1 MNVSRFGSILTRPFR
16 LALAIVLFAA
26 ATLGASR
33 VTILHFNDF
42 HAQVMPYKV
51 EKNDA
56 TPSAGLARL
65 VHLLRSNRTADT
77 LTLFAGDMLLGTEY
91 STVFKGEAEF
101 SILRGLV
108 DFMTIGNHEFDYGIS
123 TLEALRDKNAIPMLL
138 ANVSYRDGSRPYTRE
153 RFVIRTVNGVKV
165 GLFGLLAENTP
176 DETNPVNVR
185 HLAFAS
191 EVATARTM
199 VQELKRQGAQ
209 VIVAMT
215 HIGFTKDK
223 ALAAAVPG
231 IDVIIGAHSHTM
243 LPVGERIGNTLIAQ
257 ANWGGSHLGKIV
269 LEYDATS
276 RRLVSSVASLIAA
289 TAETPEDPAARAAI
303 DVFKGKLDGKLNE
316 VIGSTGIHLDGER
329 SHVRA
334 RETNLGNYIADVL
347 CDAAGAEIALMN
359 GGGIRA
365 SIERGQIRI
374 RDVQKVLPFNNTLQT
389 IELPGSALMKIL
401 DRAARDAGGGGSFL
415 QVSRDV
421 NLVIRGKRLTQVL
434 YQGRPIQPD
443 RIYKVATIDFL
454 IVGGGGFVEF
464 KEGRNIKAAGGLLSE
479 VVIEAI
485 RKAGTIRP
493 RSEGRID
500 ITD

>member
-1 MNVSRFGSILTRPFR
+1 MNVFRCLTRPFQ
-16 LALAIVLFAA
+16 LALVLILVTA
-26 ATLGASR
+26 ATLGATR
-33 VTILHFNDF
+33 ITILHFNDF
-42 HAQVMPYKV
+42 HSQVLPYKV
-51 EKNDA
+51 ARTDSA
-56 TPSAGLARL
+56 PSAGLARL
-65 VHLLRSNRTADT
+65 VHLIRSNRTADS
-77 LTLFAGDMLLGTEY
+77 LTLCAGDILLGSEY
-91 STVFKGEAEF
+91 STVFKGEVEF
-101 SILRGLV
+101 SIFRGLV

-123 TLEALRDKNAIPMLL
+123 TLEALRDKNAIPMLI
-138 ANVSYRDGSRPYTRE
+138 ANVSYKDARPFTRQKSA
-153 RFVIRTVNGVKV
+153 IRTINGVKV
-165 GLFGLLAENTP
+165 GIFGLVAENTP

-185 HLAFAS
+185 QLAFAS

-389 IELPGSALMKIL
+389 IEISGSALMKIL

>member
-65 VHLLRSNRTADT
+65 VHLLRANRTADT

-123 TLEALRDKNAIPMLL
+123 VLEGLRDKNMIPMLT
-138 ANVSYRDGSRPYTRE
+138 ANISYRDGRPFTRQKS
-153 RFVIRTVNGVKV
+153 VIRTINGVKV
-165 GLFGLLAENTP
+165 GIFGLVAETTP
-176 DETNPVNVR
+176 DETNPNNVR
-185 HLAFAS
+185 QLVFAA
-191 EVATARTM
+191 EETTARSM
-199 VQELKRQGAQ
+199 VQELRRQGAE
-209 VIVAMT
+209 VIVALT
-215 HIGFTKDK
+215 HIGYKRDK

-231 IDVIIGAHSHTM
+231 IDVIIGAHSHTL
-243 LPVGERIGNTLIAQ
+243 LPAGERVGSTLIAQ
-257 ANWGGSHLGKIV
+257 ANWGGSHLGKVV
-269 LEYDATS
+269 LDYDKAA
-276 RRLVSSVASLIAA
+276 RRLRSSEASLIASA
-289 TAETPEDPAARAAI
+289 ASVQEDPAALASIETYRRQ
-303 DVFKGKLDGKLNE
+303 LDGKLNE
-316 VIGSTGIHLDGER
+316 VIGTTTIHLDGER
-329 SHVRA
+329 SHVRS

-347 CDAAGAEIALMN
+347 CQAAGAEIALMN
-359 GGGIRA
+359 GGGIRT
-365 SIERGQIRI
+365 SIERGQIRV
-374 RDVQKVLPFNNTLQT
+374 RDVQKVLPFSNTLQT
-389 IELPGSALMKIL
+389 IELPGSALLKVL
-401 DRAARDAGGGGSFL
+401 ERSAADIGGGGSFL
-415 QVSRDV
+415 QVSKDM
-421 NLVIRGKRLTQVL
+421 NLVIRGKRLVQAL
-434 YQGRPIQPD
+434 YKGQPIQPG
-443 RIYKVATIDFL
+443 RIYRIATIDFL

-464 KEGRNIKAAGGLLSE
+464 REGRNIKAAGGLLSE

-485 RKAGTIRP
+485 RKATNIMP